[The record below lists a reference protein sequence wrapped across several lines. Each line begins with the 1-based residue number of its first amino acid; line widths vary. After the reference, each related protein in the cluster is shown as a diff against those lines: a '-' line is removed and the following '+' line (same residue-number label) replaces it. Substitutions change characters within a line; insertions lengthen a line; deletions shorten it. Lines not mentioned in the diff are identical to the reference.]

1 MLQPVPLKKTISFA
15 LTTTFPLVCVKTYV
29 FPESLIMKMLVPR
42 YQRPA
47 ISCGT
52 GSPLG
57 QGAAATDALG
67 GAELLTAGAIVGV
80 DDVGVDDVGVPRPHP
95 ASIATTKSARASFRM
110 AALSGS
116 RPVRSIVGTTYMQTY
131 VRRSLAPRPPATQ
144 AARCER
150 PRRSSLMTI
159 R

>member
-80 DDVGVDDVGVPRPHP
+80 DDVGVPPPHP
-95 ASIATTKSARASFRM
+95 ARITATRSARASFRM

-131 VRRSLAPRPPATQ
+131 VRRSPAPRPPATQ

-150 PRRSSLMTI
+150 PRRSS
-159 R
+159 